1 MVIGVIGIGLIGGSL
16 ALSLKDNGFASSVIG
31 YDSNPEH
38 AAEALFLKIVDE
50 IATIP
55 ELISKSDLIILA
67 TPVDAAASMLP
78 SIMDAIN
85 DKQVVIDVGST
96 KEAILNCIKDH
107 SRKTRFV
114 ATHPIWGTEYSGP
127 RAAMR
132 GQMKGKIT
140 VICNPEDGDVDA
152 VVLVEQLYNSLE
164 MKKVYLDAKAHDL
177 HAAYISHISH
187 VASFALALTV
197 LEKEKEEDK
206 IFRLA
211 GSGFE
216 STVRLAK
223 SNPDTWVPIFKQNR
237 SNLLDVLNEQIYQ
250 LRTIKKLLEMEE
262 YDALHKLISE
272 ANEIKK
278 IIK

>member
-16 ALSLKDNGFASSVIG
+16 AVSLKANGFASKVIG
-31 YDSNPEH
+31 FDAKPEH
-38 AAEALFLKIVDE
+38 AQQAVELQLVDE
-50 IATIP
+50 IASLENTVRN
-55 ELISKSDLIILA
+55 SDLIILA
-67 TPVDAAASMLP
+67 TPVDVAALMLP
-78 SIMDAIN
+78 GIMDAIN
-85 DKQVVIDVGST
+85 EKQVVIDVGST
-96 KEAILNCIKDH
+96 KESILAAITNH
-107 SRKTRFV
+107 PRRGRFV
-114 ATHPIWGTEYSGP
+114 PTHPIWGTEYSGP
-127 RAAMR
+127 RAAVK

-140 VICNPEDGDVDA
+140 VICNPDECDVDA

-250 LRTIKKLLEMEE
+250 LRTFKKLLEMEE
-262 YDALHKLISE
+262 YEALHKLISE

>member
-16 ALSLKDNGFASSVIG
+16 AVSLKANGFASRVIG
-31 YDSNPEH
+31 FDAKAEH
-38 AAEALFLKIVDE
+38 AQQAVDLQLVDE
-50 IATIP
+50 IATL
-55 ELISKSDLIILA
+55 ENTVKNSNLIILA
-67 TPVDAAASMLP
+67 TPVDVAALMLP
-78 SIMDAIN
+78 GIMDTISE
-85 DKQVVIDVGST
+85 KQVVIDVGST
-96 KEAILNCIKDH
+96 KESILAAITRH
-107 SRKTRFV
+107 PRRGRFV
-114 ATHPIWGTEYSGP
+114 PTHPIWGTEYSGP
-127 RAAMR
+127 RAAVK

-140 VICNPEDGDVDA
+140 VICNPDECDVDA

-250 LRTIKKLLEMEE
+250 LRTFKKLLEMEE
-262 YDALHKLISE
+262 YEALHKLISE